1 MNPFKQFTIGLSR
14 FKGWPKIPLG
24 FRLFLLYFVLVILT
38 TYLVSSTVM
47 REIKP
52 TVRQVSEETLV
63 DMANLLAVMA
73 RDDLANGT
81 LLQSG
86 FVKQV
91 NSYGMRQPNAEI
103 WGVNKPAI
111 NHRIYITDSVG
122 VVIIDSWQRDVGKDF
137 SRWND
142 VYLTLRGEYGA
153 RSTALDANDP
163 LSTVMHVAAPIIYNE
178 KIIGTVTVAKA
189 NRSVQPFINM
199 SKYRVLSW
207 LAVMS
212 ILALIVGALIAW
224 RINGALFKLAN
235 YADKMGRGEKASKP
249 TFRIFYEYGLL
260 SEALENM
267 RRQLDGKSYVENYVQ
282 TLTHELKSPLSAIK
296 GASEILQTPL
306 SNEKQQLFVNN
317 IESESARMQ
326 MLIDK
331 LLALTK
337 LEQLPELEKRQIIVI
352 APLLEAIRDSFIAR
366 ITTKNVL
373 VTIQCD
379 SSIQLIGDRFLI
391 QQTLYNIID
400 NALDF
405 LFDGGQIT
413 INVKQYK
420 RTVNIKISNTGPCIP
435 DYALSRI
442 TERFYSLPR
451 ASGNKSTGLGLNF
464 AEQVVK
470 LHKGQLIVSN
480 SEGGVVVEIIIAT
493 P

>member
-1 MNPFKQFTIGLSR
+1 MSPFKQITQGLSR
-14 FKGWPKIPLG
+14 FKRWPKIPLG

-73 RDDLANGT
+73 REDLVQGT
-81 LLQSG
+81 LVEG
-86 FVKQV
+86 KFAKQI
-91 NSYGMRQPNAEI
+91 NSYGMREPNAAI
-103 WGVNKPAI
+103 WGISKPAI
-111 NHRIYITDSVG
+111 NHRIYITNADG
-122 VVIIDSWQRDVGKDF
+122 FVVLDSWQQDIGKDF

-153 RSTALDANDP
+153 RSTALDSSDP
-163 LSTVMHVAAPIIYNE
+163 LSTVMHVAAPIIHNE
-178 KIIGTVTVAKA
+178 KIIGAVTVAKA

-224 RINGALFKLAN
+224 RINSALYKLAN
-235 YADKMGRGEKASKP
+235 YADKIGRGEKANKP
-249 TFRIFYEYGLL
+249 TFRVFYEYGLL
-260 SEALENM
+260 SDALEKM

-306 SNEKQQLFVNN
+306 SNDKQQLFASN
-317 IESESARMQ
+317 IESETARMQ
-326 MLIDK
+326 KLIDK

-337 LEQLPELEKRQIIVI
+337 LEQLPELEKREVIFI
-352 APLLEAIRDSFIAR
+352 APLLEAIKGSFIAKA
-366 ITTKNVL
+366 TNKNAL
-373 VTIQCD
+373 ITIQCD
-379 SSIQLIGDRFLI
+379 SSMQLMGDRFLI
-391 QQTLYNIID
+391 QQAFYNIVD
-400 NALDF
+400 NAFDF
-405 LFDGGQIT
+405 LFESGQIN
-413 INVKQYK
+413 IFVELRQ
-420 RTVNIKISNTGPCIP
+420 RMVSIKISNTGSCIP
-435 DYALSRI
+435 DYALLRI

-451 ASGNKSTGLGLNF
+451 ANGNKSTGLGLNF
-464 AEQVVK
+464 VEQVIK
-470 LHKGQLIVSN
+470 LHKGELTISN
-480 SEGGVVVEIIIAT
+480 IEQGVLVEITVPT